1 MFPIQPPVNL
11 NAGKT
16 AIANLHQILTLLDM
30 KPAEAEVKEQV
41 YGDSTRKLILTFQE
55 RNKLRE
61 TDGFVGP
68 LTADKLNVIVKD
80 KNGFITVDNKI
91 TGRVVTSEG
100 VPVPAAILLA
110 YDKSINGDT
119 LLGQATATRDGKYSI
134 AYTQIPS
141 GKENADIEVQ
151 VVDSRDGKRVIARS
165 DIRYNAA
172 TSEVI
177 DVMIL
182 AQDLPQISEYDHLVK
197 DLQPHLGTLSLANLE
212 ESKDVQHITYLSN
225 KTGWE
230 PRLVAMASQASKI
243 AAVAKVEP
251 AHVYAMFRTG
261 IPGSYAGLTSLAPGS
276 AESIIKKA
284 AENNIIGAKG
294 DVAATVNALKTTTTT
309 FLLNSIPAT
318 AVSSMS
324 AMLSMRLKEDQ
335 QKIFTEV
342 LQDVDT
348 DTRKFWSTLKE
359 KGFEDATIRQLQL
372 DGKMGYLTGQN
383 APLIKRVYDKYQIT
397 AEEHLVQRGLYKAA
411 EWKNIIGNDVP
422 TGVTIDEY
430 ATQLANEIKFSYPT
444 GVAAEMIINK
454 EIVISKNGAQ
464 EEAGRF
470 FSANQTKRTIG
481 KEPVKQW
488 DGYKD
493 LSNEAKAASKTMERL
508 YQMSPSDDSMIALS
522 KAGFD
527 SAYQV
532 AFYSKGEFMA
542 KYGSQFPNQAE
553 AEQTYT
559 KASEINSVAL
569 NLATAYLTN
578 RSMPNVYAITGK
590 LQKEANNATIANPT
604 LEELFGNMDYC
615 ACDHC
620 KSVLSPAAYMVDLLQ
635 FIDLSSVPHEKQD
648 PLTTLL
654 KRRPDLQ
661 HIQLTC
667 ENTNVALPYIDLV
680 NEILEHYIIN
690 GNLNT
695 LIGHDVTEDTKQS
708 DLLAEP
714 QFVSEIAYDEL
725 KTKVYPYNL
734 PFHHSLESLRLLFN
748 LWDTT
753 LPTALDTFSTPL
765 AARKEGLELN
775 EDEYKTLTDR
785 SFKALPEYFGEAP
798 AANITQLNAAIA
810 AGKNFSRRMNI
821 SYEDLVALLKT
832 DFINP
837 GFELVPLLQKLT
849 ISLIDLQAWYDGT
862 LTNAQLDAKIPATI
876 KPADYGGDVKQ
887 WLTTNRPLIMGLI
900 TLTDVTSGSS
910 ECNFASVELRYA
922 LPNNA
927 QNALQAIS
935 YHKFHRFIR
944 MLKKTGLS
952 ITTLDKAITV
962 LLPIPSQNID
972 ETNIDSTFVTLLS
985 RLANF
990 KKAATILSLS
1000 TKRLPD
1006 LLTLWDT
1013 TIDISVRQEQ
1023 AAKFF
1028 KISIPDMLDLAQI
1041 MGLDPLA
1048 ADLETD
1054 APAFIQW
1061 LQLTAELKTASVK
1074 TVDLNYLLRHKDLN
1088 NKLTPTEAALL
1099 KNIKQLRDVL
1109 TVVDKENGIAP
1120 DNADFS
1126 FAKSKLAL
1134 VYDASVIDVFFGL
1147 LTGTTTYSAPFNTV
1161 EEGLPKK
1168 LTDANARLA
1177 FDPFKKALT
1186 YTGILSTAD
1195 KTALGAVADTLVKED
1210 MGIITTDPDV
1220 ATFKTTFKVALDVLA
1235 GEGDTDLQAFDA
1247 NYPELKAI
1255 YDAVIVET
1263 TPAAQTKV
1271 LLNSILPDLIAKLK
1285 NNGLRQALAALLK
1298 TEAETVDVLTANKET
1313 LQSAVDNTKAVL
1325 YDFLQLET
1333 AATFNANQSYDFYL
1347 DAPATDD
1354 YLFYA
1359 TAPQNTTITLVVN
1372 GSSIITNAVV
1382 GASGEVKNN
1391 LPVSLSTGNLY
1402 LCQLTIGSLPA
1413 GEKVQL
1419 SWRTKGMAKTA
1430 IPASAVYLK
1439 AKLDAART
1447 SFIRLQKSVSLQK
1460 VLKLT
1465 PRELGYF
1472 ASQNSETNN
1481 ILNNLDTSGIITD
1494 PQLHAQWDK
1503 LKHIVY
1509 FAGVKKE
1516 NEPEENN
1523 WVQILEN
1530 PSVKTPQN
1538 VFLLEGIN
1546 LWKETDVTEV
1556 LTHFGINRS
1565 DLSKVSVLRKVIAA
1579 MKLITAIG
1587 YPAALVRTWITATPS
1602 YALITSIK
1610 QTIKDN
1616 STEAAWM
1623 ETMPTVS
1630 DPLRNKLRDALV
1642 SYILT
1647 YKKPS
1652 AEIIT
1657 PEKLYEYFLIDVEMN
1672 ACMKTSRI
1680 RQALS
1685 TIQLFIQRCLMNL
1698 EPEVAPG
1705 SIRAQQWLW
1714 MKRYR
1719 VWEANRKVF
1728 LYPENWL
1735 EPELRDNKSAFFK
1748 ELEGE
1753 LLQSEITDD
1762 SAELA
1767 FLNYLKKLDDVAR
1780 LEITGMYLEENEQ
1793 GNQDDDILHVFGR
1806 TNGNT
1811 RQYYYRRF
1819 EYGYWTPWEKI
1830 TMNIEGDYVFPVV
1843 WKKRLFL
1850 FWLNY
1855 FEKGG
1860 QADTSGMNSGS
1871 TAGSITLGDA
1881 LRPPLRT
1888 INITMSWGEYYKG
1901 KWTSPKSSELNDP
1914 MLLENISNFKPGNF
1928 LLYAKKEKPQNKSE
1942 RLIFNLFY
1950 VDGSYIK
1957 GWNITYTSKNAPPI
1971 IEADKSNDDLTYN
1984 VALFNYTLF
1993 RSAYTSPV
2001 ESKLYYNT
2009 LYNTGKNMKNV
2020 ITQPANAASSTVT
2033 ESVLTKKDVLFNGF
2047 RILPMRH
2054 KMENQYEGSFVYTD
2068 ERSTFFVQADEEVYT
2083 PLFRYDGYYYLDMY
2097 KPVRVVDKLPILV
2110 QESIGGWPP
2119 VNTRIPGIDQVT
2131 TNPWI
2136 WNEKTVLR
2144 NDNITKIMPA
2154 ENTFAF
2160 GDSLFSS
2167 GGKVPNALIQQFQKK
2182 QL

>member
-1 MFPIQPPVNL
+1 
-11 NAGKT
+11 
-16 AIANLHQILTLLDM
+16 
-30 KPAEAEVKEQV
+30 
-41 YGDSTRKLILTFQE
+41 
-55 RNKLRE
+55 
-61 TDGFVGP
+61 
-68 LTADKLNVIVKD
+68 
-80 KNGFITVDNKI
+80 
-91 TGRVVTSEG
+91 
-100 VPVPAAILLA
+100 
-110 YDKSINGDT
+110 
-119 LLGQATATRDGKYSI
+119 
-134 AYTQIPS
+134 
-141 GKENADIEVQ
+141 
-151 VVDSRDGKRVIARS
+151 
-165 DIRYNAA
+165 
-172 TSEVI
+172 
-177 DVMIL
+177 
-182 AQDLPQISEYDHLVK
+182 
-197 DLQPHLGTLSLANLE
+197 
-212 ESKDVQHITYLSN
+212 
-225 KTGWE
+225 
-230 PRLVAMASQASKI
+230 
-243 AAVAKVEP
+243 
-251 AHVYAMFRTG
+251 
-261 IPGSYAGLTSLAPGS
+261 
-276 AESIIKKA
+276 
-284 AENNIIGAKG
+284 
-294 DVAATVNALKTTTTT
+294 
-309 FLLNSIPAT
+309 
-318 AVSSMS
+318 
-324 AMLSMRLKEDQ
+324 
-335 QKIFTEV
+335 
-342 LQDVDT
+342 
-348 DTRKFWSTLKE
+348 
-359 KGFEDATIRQLQL
+359 
-372 DGKMGYLTGQN
+372 
-383 APLIKRVYDKYQIT
+383 
-397 AEEHLVQRGLYKAA
+397 
-411 EWKNIIGNDVP
+411 
-422 TGVTIDEY
+422 
-430 ATQLANEIKFSYPT
+430 
-444 GVAAEMIINK
+444 MIINK

-464 EEAGRF
+464 EEVGRF

-481 KEPVKQW
+481 KEPVKKW

-508 YQMSPSDDSMIALS
+508 YQMSPSDESMIALS

-532 AFYSKGEFMA
+532 AFYSKAEFMA
-542 KYGSQFPNQAE
+542 KYGNQFPTQAE

-559 KASEINSVAL
+559 KASEINSAAL
-569 NLATAYLTN
+569 NLATNYLTN
-578 RSMPNVYAITGK
+578 RSMPNVYAITGRQ
-590 LQKEANNATIANPT
+590 QKEANNATIANPT

-635 FIDLSSVPHEKQD
+635 FIDLSAVPHEKQD

-714 QFVSEIAYDEL
+714 QFVSETAYDEL

-753 LPTALDTFSTPL
+753 LPQALEVFSTPL
-765 AARKEGLELN
+765 SARKEVLELN

-785 SFKALPEYFGEAP
+785 TFKALPEYFGEAP
-798 AANITQLNAAIA
+798 VTTIPQLNAAVA

-821 SYEDLVALLKT
+821 SYEELVALLKT
-832 DFINP
+832 TFINP

-887 WLTTNRPLIMGLI
+887 WLTTNRTLIMGLI
-900 TLTDVTSGSS
+900 TLTDMTSGSS

-927 QNALQAIS
+927 QNPLQAIS

-944 MLKKTGLS
+944 LWKKTGWPV
-952 ITTLDKAITV
+952 TTLDKAITM
-962 LLPIPSQNID
+962 LLPVPSQTID
-972 ETNIDSTFVTLLS
+972 DTNIDSSFVTLLN
-985 RLANF
+985 RLTNV
-990 KKAATILSLS
+990 KKAANLLSLS
-1000 TKRLPD
+1000 TKRLPE
-1006 LLTLWDT
+1006 LLMLWDT
-1013 TIDISVRQEQ
+1013 TIDIAVRQQQ

-1028 KISIPDMLDLAQI
+1028 KMSIPDMLDLAQI
-1041 MGLDPLA
+1041 TGLDPLA

-1074 TVDLNYLLRHKDLN
+1074 TVDLNYLLRHKDLS

-1126 FAKSKLAL
+1126 FVKSKLAL

-1147 LTGTTTYSAPFNTV
+1147 LTGTTTYSAPFNTI

-1168 LTDANARLA
+1168 LVDADSRLG
-1177 FDPFKKALT
+1177 FDPFKKTLT
-1186 YTGILSTAD
+1186 FTGILSTAG
-1195 KTALGAVADTLVKED
+1195 KTAIGAVADTLVKED
-1210 MGIITTDPDV
+1210 MGVINTDADL
-1220 ATFKTTFKVALDVLA
+1220 AAFKTTFKASLDVLA
-1235 GEGDTDLQAFDA
+1235 TEGETDLQAFGI
-1247 NYPELKAI
+1247 NYPELKTI

-1271 LLNSILPDLIAKLK
+1271 LLNGILPDLISKLK
-1285 NNGLRQALAALLK
+1285 NNGLRQALTAMLK
-1298 TEAETVDVLTANKET
+1298 TDAETVDVLTANKET

-1333 AATFNANQSYDFYL
+1333 AATFNQDQTYNFYL

-1359 TAPQNTTITLVVN
+1359 AAPQNTTITLVVN
-1372 GSSIITNAVV
+1372 GQSIITNAVV

-1391 LPVSLSTGNLY
+1391 LPVSLGTGNLY
-1402 LCQLTIGSLPA
+1402 LCELTVSSLPA

-1419 SWRTKGMAKTA
+1419 SWRTRGMAKTT
-1430 IPASAVYLK
+1430 IPASAIYLK
-1439 AKLDAART
+1439 EKTDAART
-1447 SFIRLQKSVSLQK
+1447 SFIRLQKAVSLQK
-1460 VLKLT
+1460 ILKLT

-1472 ASQNSETNN
+1472 ASQNSETSN
-1481 ILNNLDTSGIITD
+1481 ILNNLDTSGAITN
-1494 PQLHAQWDK
+1494 PQLHAQWEK
-1503 LKHIVY
+1503 LKHLVY

-1565 DLSKVSVLRKVIAA
+1565 DLSKLSVLRKVIAA

-1587 YPAALVRTWITATPS
+1587 YPAALVRTWITANPS

-1616 STEAAWM
+1616 STEAAWL

-1642 SYILT
+1642 SYILQ

-1652 AEIIT
+1652 AEIVT

-1698 EPEVAPG
+1698 EPEVAPS

-1753 LLQSEITDD
+1753 LLQSEITDE

-1780 LEITGMYLEENEQ
+1780 LEMVGMYLEENEQ

-1830 TMNIEGDYVFPVV
+1830 TMNIEGDYIFPVV

-1860 QADTSGMNSGS
+1860 KADTGGMNAGS

-1914 MLLENISNFKPGNF
+1914 MLLENISNFKPANF
-1928 LLYAKKEKPQNKSE
+1928 LLYAKKEKPLNKSE
-1942 RLIFNLFY
+1942 RLIFNMFY
-1950 VDGSYIK
+1950 VDGNYIK
-1957 GWNITYTSKNAPPI
+1957 GWNITYTSKNAPPV
-1971 IEADKSNDDLTYN
+1971 IEPGKSNDDLLKN

-1993 RSAYTSPV
+1993 RSAYTTPV

-2009 LYNTGKNMKNV
+2009 LYTSGKDLKNV
-2020 ITQPANAASSTVT
+2020 IAQPANAAASTVT
-2033 ESVLTKKDVLFNGF
+2033 ESILTKKDVLFNGF

-2054 KMENQYEGSFVYTD
+2054 KMENQHEASFVYTD

-2097 KPVRVVDKLPILV
+2097 KPVRTVDKLPILV

-2119 VNTRIPGIDQVT
+2119 VDTRIPGLEQVT
-2131 TNPWI
+2131 TNPWV
-2136 WNEKTVLR
+2136 WNEKTVLK
-2144 NDNITKIMPA
+2144 NENITRVMPA

-2167 GGKVPNALIQQFQKK
+2167 GGKVPDALIQQFQKN